1 MPFDYSRTDRV
12 SAQIKRNLSQIIRG
26 KLKDPR
32 VNMISI
38 LDVEISK
45 DMNYAKVY
53 FDTLDVEG
61 VKECLEGL
69 QRASGF
75 LRRELGLTL
84 TLRATPSLKFFYDDT
99 ERKANALS
107 ALIDKAVASDNTP
120 SKD

>member
-12 SAQIKRNLSQIIRG
+12 SAQVKRNLAQIIRD

-38 LDVEISK
+38 LDVEVSK

-53 FDTLDVEG
+53 FDTLDVES

-75 LRRELGLTL
+75 LRRELGHSLK
-84 TLRATPSLKFFYDDT
+84 LRATPSLKFFYDDT
-99 ERKANALS
+99 ESKANALS
-107 ALIDKAVASDNTP
+107 ALIDKAVASDTP